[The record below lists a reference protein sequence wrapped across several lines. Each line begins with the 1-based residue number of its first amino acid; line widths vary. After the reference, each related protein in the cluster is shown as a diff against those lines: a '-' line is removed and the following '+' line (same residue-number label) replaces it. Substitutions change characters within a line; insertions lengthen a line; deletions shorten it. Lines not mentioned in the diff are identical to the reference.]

1 MLAGSNFMSQPS
13 ALLPV
18 IPNSLVV
25 EPRTPV
31 AVIPE
36 GGTVDLFCNATWNHT
51 LGTQLSVTWSARK
64 GVATLEDLLTFGP
77 DGAVAVTDIAA
88 QRYTS
93 GGLRLDLHRKGTYGL
108 VLSGAVPA
116 DQGVYVCTVREWTRE
131 AGGDWFRLQQKRTD
145 IGHVSITPT
154 GM

>member
-1 MLAGSNFMSQPS
+1 MLLS
-13 ALLPV
+13 V

-25 EPRTPV
+25 EPRTPA

-36 GGTVDLFCNATWNHT
+36 GGSVGLFCNASWDHT

-77 DGAVAVTDIAA
+77 DGAVVVTDIAA
-88 QRYTS
+88 QRYAS

-108 VLSGAVPA
+108 ALTGAMPA
-116 DQGVYVCTVREWTRE
+116 DQGVYVCTVREWTKE
-131 AGGDWFRLQQKRTD
+131 AGGAWYKLQQKRTD
-145 IGHVSITPT
+145 IGHVSVTST
-154 GM
+154 GMWLA